1 MRPLTGGIAGLA
13 VAISVWACLP
23 FSRTIIT
30 SPPIV
35 GLYRAETGEPLANVQ
50 LAIGTSDE
58 ADSLCA
64 PSALQTATDSAGHFS
79 FPLTEKHE
87 AITVLA
93 PFESWRGFS
102 LCARVA
108 GTMRSAYEAET
119 GVSGSI
125 SPVTISLTCIESRTP
140 DTKPVE
146 CTKQR

>member
-1 MRPLTGGIAGLA
+1 MIAGLA
-13 VAISVWACLP
+13 VAIGVWACLP

-50 LAIGTSDE
+50 LAIGIFDE

-64 PSALQTATDSAGHFS
+64 PSALRTVTDSAGHFS
-79 FPLTEKHE
+79 FPLTEKHV
-87 AITVLA
+87 AVTVLS
-93 PFESWRGFS
+93 PGDSWHGFS

-108 GTMRSAYEAET
+108 DTMRRGYEART
-119 GVSGSI
+119 GANGSI
-125 SPVTISLTCIESRTP
+125 SPVTISLTCIESMTP
-140 DTKPVE
+140 NTKPVV

>member
-1 MRPLTGGIAGLA
+1 MRQLTAVIGALGVAGG
-13 VAISVWACLP
+13 VWACLP

-50 LAIGTSDE
+50 LAIGTLDE

-64 PSALQTATDSAGHFS
+64 PSALETATDSAGHFS
-79 FPLTEKHE
+79 FPPTEKHE
-87 AITVLA
+87 AIAVLA
-93 PFESWRGFS
+93 PGDSWRGFS

-108 GTMRSAYEAET
+108 GTMRLAYKAVT
-119 GVSGSI
+119 GANGSI
-125 SPVTISLTCIESRTP
+125 SPVTISLTCVESGTP
-140 DTKPVE
+140 NTKPVE

>member
-1 MRPLTGGIAGLA
+1 MIAGLA
-13 VAISVWACLP
+13 VAIGVWACLP

-35 GLYRAETGEPLANVQ
+35 GLYRAGTGEPLANVQ
-50 LAIGTSDE
+50 LAIGIFDE

-64 PSALQTATDSAGHFS
+64 PFALRTVTDSAGHFS

-87 AITVLA
+87 AVTVLS
-93 PFESWRGFS
+93 PGDSWHGFS

-108 GTMRSAYEAET
+108 GAMRRGYEART
-119 GVSGSI
+119 GANGSI
-125 SPVTISLTCIESRTP
+125 SPVTISLTCIESMTQI
-140 DTKPVE
+140 TKPVV